1 MCRPPERGETEAATQ
16 ARGEVADLDPVSE
29 DRRHHGTTPRQRP
42 QASPY
47 DAQTAVEHQL
57 SRLRAAAGATRVS
70 VWVHEASTEMAVPY
84 RQSVA
89 DSSDAAAGP
98 QLRTAVMLSRSPF
111 LSAVI
116 RSRRSLEARADGRR
130 ASDKELAE
138 RGIRSAHGEP
148 LLVDGEVV
156 GVLTVEPAAAAA
168 PHLLRQ
174 VTPKLA
180 AAMAEA
186 WTRRSEKRRLGQA
199 AVLLGLIESAAQAES
214 MEELLGVACRQL
226 AELGE
231 VERACIFLLEDGRL
245 VPSMASYADGRRD
258 LATWEQFRNA
268 PVSLQLAETVLRT
281 GEPMT
286 ADRGSGLLAGWW
298 VDNFHIASA
307 LAVPLGRSP
316 NLAGVVGL
324 DSTVVRPFSED
335 VRRVGAAAGAHLGG
349 VIELARTSQ
358 ARAASL
364 TTAGVVR
371 ELLVEGACATGVAE
385 AAEVLARAVARL
397 VGTERSAA
405 YLLGTDGEIAEV
417 RHVDWPE
424 SYKQV
429 VQTRL
434 VGRPAADVALWRV
447 AAEQQPSLFVEGAG
461 GRGLVRPPPRAGA

>member
-1 MCRPPERGETEAATQ
+1 
-16 ARGEVADLDPVSE
+16 VSE
-29 DRRHHGTTPRQRP
+29 DRRHHGPTLRQGP

-47 DAQTAVEHQL
+47 DAQAAVEHQL

-180 AAMAEA
+180 LALAEA
-186 WTRRSEKRRLGQA
+186 WTRRSEKRRTAQA
-199 AVLLGLIESAAQAES
+199 EVLLGLIESAAKAQS
-214 MEELLGVACRQL
+214 MDHLLASACRQL

-245 VPSMASYADGRRD
+245 VPRMASYADGRRD

-268 PVSLQLAETVLRT
+268 PVGLHLAETVLRT

-286 ADRGSGLLAGWW
+286 ADKDSGLLSGWW
-298 VDNFHIASA
+298 VDSFNIASG
-307 LAVPLGRSP
+307 LAVPW
-316 NLAGVVGL
+316 
-324 DSTVVRPFSED
+324 
-335 VRRVGAAAGAHLGG
+335 AAP
-349 VIELARTSQ
+349 RTWQ
-358 ARAASL
+358 AS
-364 TTAGVVR
+364 
-371 ELLVEGACATGVAE
+371 
-385 AAEVLARAVARL
+385 
-397 VGTERSAA
+397 
-405 YLLGTDGEIAEV
+405 
-417 RHVDWPE
+417 
-424 SYKQV
+424 
-429 VQTRL
+429 
-434 VGRPAADVALWRV
+434 
-447 AAEQQPSLFVEGAG
+447 
-461 GRGLVRPPPRAGA
+461 